1 MFATDLTT
9 EIDERNLRFTSA
21 VKDRL
26 KDLSAF
32 SLAGLEWLML
42 EHFQFSSANPG
53 FLDAAARLT
62 EPMAERGISRELR
75 RNFYEESG
83 HAAIYRRGL
92 SEAGADPDA
101 RADFVPTDAFLT
113 EIGELTA
120 STPALVLGAMYATET
135 AAIFEHE
142 VFWEISREV
151 CARKGLAWE
160 TSILK
165 GFHDMH
171 LSGVEQGHKDGL
183 AAFVGSGAAGAD
195 DAQVRTGAERAIE
208 AMTRWWQALIDEA
221 TTRAI

>member
-1 MFATDLTT
+1 MFATDLAA

-21 VKDRL
+21 VKARL
-26 KDLSAF
+26 KDLSGF
-32 SLAGLEWLML
+32 SLGALEWLML

-62 EPMAERGISRELR
+62 EALPERGIAQELR

-92 SEAGADPDA
+92 SQAGADPDR
-101 RADFVPTDAFLT
+101 RAEFAPTRTFLA
-113 EIGELTA
+113 EIEALTA

-142 VFWEISREV
+142 VFWDISREV
-151 CARKGLAWE
+151 CARKGLAWG

-183 AAFVGSGAAGAD
+183 APFVGHGAAD
-195 DAQVRTGAERAIE
+195 DAEVRAGAERAIDT
-208 AMTRWWQALIDEA
+208 MTRWWDALLAEA
-221 TTRAI
+221 ATR

>member
-1 MFATDLTT
+1 MFATDLTA

-21 VKDRL
+21 VKERL
-26 KDLSAF
+26 KDLNGF
-32 SLAGLEWLML
+32 SLGALEWLML

-62 EPMAERGISRELR
+62 EALPERGISRELR

-92 SEAGADPDA
+92 SQAGADPDA
-101 RADFVPTDAFLT
+101 RAEFAPTSAFLA
-113 EIGELTA
+113 EIEALTA
-120 STPALVLGAMYATET
+120 SAPAQVLGAMYATET

-142 VFWEISREV
+142 VFWDVSREV

-183 AAFVGSGAAGAD
+183 AAFVGHGAAD
-195 DAQVRTGAERAIE
+195 DAQVRAGAERAIDT
-208 AMTRWWQALIDEA
+208 MTRWWDALLAEA
-221 TTRAI
+221 QSR

>member
-1 MFATDLTT
+1 MFATDLAA

-21 VKDRL
+21 VKERL
-26 KDLSAF
+26 KDLSGF
-32 SLAGLEWLML
+32 SLRALEWLML

-62 EPMAERGISRELR
+62 EALPEPGISRELR

-92 SEAGADPDA
+92 SQAGADPDR
-101 RADFVPTDAFLT
+101 RAEFGPTSAFLA
-113 EIGELTA
+113 EIEALTA
-120 STPALVLGAMYATET
+120 SSPALVLGAMYATET

-142 VFWEISREV
+142 VFWDISREV

-183 AAFVGSGAAGAD
+183 AAFVGSGAAD
-195 DAQVRTGAERAIE
+195 DAEVRAGAERAIDT
-208 AMTRWWQALIDEA
+208 MTRWWDALLAEA
-221 TTRAI
+221 VNR

>member
-1 MFATDLTT
+1 MFATGLTT
-9 EIDERNLRFTSA
+9 EIDEKNLRFTSA
-21 VKDRL
+21 VKEGL

-32 SLAGLEWLML
+32 SLGGLEWLML

-53 FLDAAARLT
+53 FLDAAATLT
-62 EPMAERGISRELR
+62 EPLPERGVSRELR

-92 SEAGADPDA
+92 SEAGADPGA
-101 RADFVPTDAFLT
+101 RAEFAPTRAFLAEVAALT
-113 EIGELTA
+113 E

-142 VFWEISREV
+142 VFWDISREV
-151 CARKGLAWE
+151 CARKGIAWE
-160 TSILK
+160 TSVLK

-183 AAFVGSGAAGAD
+183 AAFVGHGAADDAETRAGAD
-195 DAQVRTGAERAIE
+195 RAID
-208 AMTRWWQALIDEA
+208 AMTRWWEALVAEA
-221 TTRAI
+221 QTR